1 MIQFFIQKL
10 SKPAKAPKPVVWSVL
25 TAEQL
30 RRSQGRLE
38 AAAGADADLYN
49 IALKKKHKPEV
60 MVQLWSTSGQESLPA
75 VVSPL
80 ETQISELERN
90 MYV

>member
-1 MIQFFIQKL
+1 VIQFFIQKL

-38 AAAGADADLYN
+38 EAGADADLYN

>member
-38 AAAGADADLYN
+38 EAGADADLYN

-60 MVQLWSTSGQESLPA
+60 MVQLWSTSGQEILPA

>member
-1 MIQFFIQKL
+1 M
-10 SKPAKAPKPVVWSVL
+10 PKPVIWSL
-25 TAEQL
+25 MTSEQVVQC
-30 RRSQGRLE
+30 QGRLE
-38 AAAGADADLYN
+38 VVGGEADLYN

-60 MVQLWSTSGQESLPA
+60 MVQLWSASGQECLPL

-90 MYV
+90 MYGTRAMRRDLKLC

>member
-38 AAAGADADLYN
+38 EAGADADLYN
-49 IALKKKHKPEV
+49 IALKKKHKPDV